1 LTLPELVREPI
12 IDLIPECDTPAD
24 VDDVLQELCE
34 ESFTEQ
40 LAGWYTDSETSP
52 EDRSFDVFCQWF
64 ETTSIIR
71 CWLISVMNP
80 LVAESD

>member
-1 LTLPELVREPI
+1 MREPI

-64 ETTSIIR
+64 DYQHHSMLVDLGDE
-71 CWLISVMNP
+71 P